1 MLQEQMV
8 KDCTVTEQHPCTR
21 GHFPGQP
28 LVPGAYLLARIEE
41 LILEDLPGYRLVSM
55 RKVKFLKPL
64 QPGIKARLS
73 YSIDDGGKVRFSIS
87 DDADRVMEGSG
98 SVVPL

>member
-8 KDCTVTEQHPCTR
+8 KDCTVAEQHPCTR

-41 LILEDLPGYRLVSM
+41 LILESLPEYRLVSL

-64 QPGIKARLS
+64 QPGTKAYLS
-73 YSIDDGGKVRFSIS
+73 YSVDDEGKARFSIS
-87 DDADRVMEGSG
+87 DDSDKIMEGSG
-98 SVVPL
+98 SVVPV